1 MTALL
6 DTLIPGDAD
15 FPAASAVGLHD
26 ALAGHE
32 RFAAPYVD
40 VLVLLTG
47 GFDTGSN
54 ENRNKT
60 LSTIEETHPELF
72 NALIV
77 GVYSLYYTR
86 PAVAAV
92 IETLTGHSARPPQP
106 SGHAL
111 PPFDP
116 ELVAVPAARSALYRP
131 TPEAN
136 DV

>member
-6 DTLIPGDAD
+6 DTLIPGDAE
-15 FPAASAVGLHD
+15 FPAASRVGLHD
-26 ALAGHE
+26 ALAGHD
-32 RFAAPYVD
+32 RFAAPYVA
-40 VLVLLTG
+40 VLALLPTG
-47 GFDTGSN
+47 FEDAPY
-54 ENRNKT
+54 ENRANA
-60 LSTIEETHPELF
+60 LAQIEADHPAAF

-106 SGHAL
+106 AGHAL

-116 ELVAVPAARSALYRP
+116 ELVAVPAARGALYRP
-131 TPEAN
+131 TPEAKN
-136 DV
+136 V